1 MSNDFYRLLLDGHT
15 AYSCAYFTREGLS
28 LYDAQTAELEMI
40 CRKLGLKPGM
50 RLLAVKPARFGTQQV
65 SQSGCR
71 LREVLAQKSVTLN
84 NEPGAPGELPS
95 DTTADLGIH
104 PTEEDCCGHGQC
116 PLHRSRC

>member
-28 LYDAQTAELEMI
+28 LYDAQTAKLEMI

-65 SQSGCR
+65 LQSGCR
-71 LREVLAQKSVTLN
+71 LRKCWRRS
-84 NEPGAPGELPS
+84 PLPS
-95 DTTADLGIH
+95 TMSPAH
-104 PTEEDCCGHGQC
+104 PVSSLAIQRRTWAFIRREDCCGHGQC